1 MPGLFIVLE
10 GGEGAGKSTQA
21 RRLAG
26 WLEERGV
33 PHLLTR
39 EPGGTPLG
47 EQVRGLLLHG
57 GEVPARA
64 ELFLMLAARAALLE
78 QVVEPALA
86 EGRVVVAD
94 RYDLSTL
101 AYQGGGRG
109 LPLEEVRSA
118 NAAATAGRR
127 PDLTILLRVG
137 AEEAAARRER
147 EGRGADR
154 IESAGAEF
162 HRRVEAAY
170 ALLSGSEPGVTAL
183 DAGGD
188 AEAVHR
194 QILGILRRRFPETF
208 GGAEG

>member
-21 RRLAG
+21 RRLAE
-26 WLEERGV
+26 WLGQHGV

-39 EPGGTPLG
+39 EPGGTKLG
-47 EQVRGLLLHG
+47 EEVRALLLHG
-57 GEVPARA
+57 AAVPARA
-64 ELFLMLAARAALLE
+64 ELFLMLAARAALLD

-109 LPLEEVRSA
+109 LPLEEVRRA
-118 NAAATAGRR
+118 NAIATAGRR
-127 PDLTILLRVG
+127 ADVLLLLRVDP
-137 AEEAAARRER
+137 AAAAARRAQ
-147 EGRGADR
+147 EGRAADR
-154 IESAGAEF
+154 IEGAGTEF

-170 ALLSGSEPGVTAL
+170 ALLSETEPGIIVL
-183 DAGGD
+183 DAEGTV
-188 AEAVHR
+188 EAVHAR
-194 QILGILRRRFPETF
+194 ILEVLRRLFPETF
-208 GGAEG
+208 GGAAG